1 MQPIAIKGMTS
12 NTLLKQLAK
21 VRGSSPQEK
30 SEVIRPPSA
39 AASLPPAP
47 NTL

>member
-1 MQPIAIKGMTS
+1 MQPIAIKGLTS

-21 VRGSSPQEK
+21 VRGSSSDEK

-39 AASLPPAP
+39 PASLPPAP
-47 NTL
+47 NIL